1 MHWCLLQSRMAEH
14 LVSHKY
20 CLEHRTSFCFWPHL
34 QVLVTNCRHCDRQ
47 KMISF
52 TGEKQR
58 LVLKSMKRFLL
69 ESIQVFQ
76 YRMNL
81 PIHNC
86 QCDSVVNKCVF
97 HNPRVSHTYLHTLA
111 HPQYM
116 VGYILQSKYIKVY
129 IKLHLFRSPIHIHYQ
144 KGN

>member
-1 MHWCLLQSRMAEH
+1 
-14 LVSHKY
+14 
-20 CLEHRTSFCFWPHL
+20 
-34 QVLVTNCRHCDRQ
+34 
-47 KMISF
+47 
-52 TGEKQR
+52 
-58 LVLKSMKRFLL
+58 MKRFLL

-76 YRMNL
+76 YLMNL

-86 QCDSVVNKCVF
+86 QCDSVVNTRVF

-129 IKLHLFRSPIHIHYQ
+129 IKVHLVESPIYIHYQ
-144 KGN
+144 KVN